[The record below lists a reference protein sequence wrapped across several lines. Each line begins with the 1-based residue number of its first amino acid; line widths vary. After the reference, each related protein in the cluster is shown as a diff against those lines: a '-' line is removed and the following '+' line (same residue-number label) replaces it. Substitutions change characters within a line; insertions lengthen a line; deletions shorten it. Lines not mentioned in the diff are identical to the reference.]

1 MTFKIKKLLM
11 STIALMLTAQPI
23 AFAADDIPVQNIHAY
38 ALYDRDAN
46 VFVETMN
53 ASTPMGIASISK
65 LMTTKLILDDL
76 ANGRITRSDQVPITA
91 NAQSQ
96 DGDGMYLRAGE
107 SVSLDDLLHGMLICS
122 SNDAAVALSEYVGG
136 SEDAF
141 VNRMN
146 DEANALGLST
156 ARFVNPCGL
165 TEYDEN
171 HNTKPDQ
178 NNMSLM
184 DINRLAD
191 KLLTNYPELTEITS
205 IEHWQYESKGLD
217 KKNTNQLL
225 WLYDEVDG
233 LKTGYTVYA
242 GYCQIISA
250 TLTELQVDNKPF
262 QSIYGTS
269 PLSPVDDSRHI
280 LASVLG
286 AINKTN
292 RNNTLKAIINNAK
305 SDMRVYPVA
314 DSQIPLY
321 TDTSRNFS
329 IVPTENISLFLP
341 DHAEISFQLM
351 INPIWQTTNL
361 IAENTDVGKV
371 IFYNDKAVYTEVPL
385 TIKML
390 APETAVLENP

>member
-1 MTFKIKKLLM
+1 MTFKIKKLLIGA
-11 STIALMLTAQPI
+11 IALTLTAQPI
-23 AFAADDIPVQNIHAY
+23 AFSVDDIPVQNIHAY
-38 ALYDRDAN
+38 ALYDRDADL
-46 VFVETMN
+46 FIDTMN

-65 LMTTKLILDDL
+65 LMTAKLVMDDL
-76 ANGRITRSDQVPITA
+76 KNGTIALTDQVPISS

-96 DGDGMYLRAGE
+96 DGDGMRLRAGE
-107 SVSLDDLLHGMLICS
+107 SVTLDDLFHGMLICS
-122 SNDAAVALSEYVGG
+122 SNDAAVALSEYAGG
-136 SEDAF
+136 SESTF

-146 DEANALGLST
+146 SEAKSLGLAS
-156 ARFVNPCGL
+156 AHFVNPCGL

-171 HNTKPDQ
+171 HDTKPDQ

-191 KLLTNYPELTEITS
+191 QLLTNYPELTKITS
-205 IEHWQYESKGLD
+205 IEHWQYEAKGLD

-242 GYCQIISA
+242 GYCQIVSA
-250 TLTELQVDNKPF
+250 TLCELQVDNGPF
-262 QSIYGTS
+262 QSIYGAA
-269 PLSPVDDSRHI
+269 PLSTVDDSRHI
-280 LASVLG
+280 FASVLG

-292 RNNTLKAIINNAK
+292 RNNTLKAIINHAK
-305 SDMRVYPVA
+305 SDMRVYPIT

-341 DHAEISFQLM
+341 KDAEISFQLM
-351 INPIWQTTNL
+351 IDPIWQTTSL
-361 IAENTDVGKV
+361 IAENTNVGKV
-371 IFYNDKAVYTEVPL
+371 IFYNDQAVYTEVPL
-385 TIKML
+385 TIRML
-390 APETAVLENP
+390 APDTAVLGDD